1 MSNIRLLNCSK
12 LVINRK
18 NNNDATFCCYD
29 ALLKDFWRCF
39 VSFFKINYW
48 FKFHVWYRSGLGLSC
63 LVLELCKFSFIKD
76 WPEFRISQYTPVQV
90 FFNIWRLGWV
100 RDTKFGTNVSKEILL
115 NAAKRHRYSLYYFW
129 VIKVTRTR

>member
-63 LVLELCKFSFIKD
+63 LVLEFSKFSFIKD
-76 WPEFRISQYTPVQV
+76 WPEFRISRYTPVWV
-90 FFNIWRLGWV
+90 FSISGDWGELGIPNLAQ
-100 RDTKFGTNVSKEILL
+100 TSLKKFYWMLL
-115 NAAKRHRYSLYYFW
+115 NATATAFTISKLLR
-129 VIKVTRTR
+129 

>member
-29 ALLKDFWRCF
+29 SLLKDFWRCF

-63 LVLELCKFSFIKD
+63 LVLELSKFSFIKD
-76 WPEFRISQYTPVQV
+76 WPEFRISQYAPVWV

-115 NAAKRHRYSLYYFW
+115 NAAKRHRYSFYNFW